1 MRKGRPARNI
11 TLNDEM
17 RCELERLANS
27 IAKPFRVVLRARIII
42 LAADGMGNR
51 EIAELLRIDERTVC
65 KWRSRFI
72 KEPVPKVLNDAQ
84 RSGRPST
91 VKLTTRL
98 HLIKLACARPEGNK
112 APFRE
117 VWTQQSLA
125 DALFA
130 DTGEKLSRTEVRRI
144 LKYEGLR
151 PHRVRQW
158 LHSPDPQFE
167 EKTKRICELYLNPP
181 EDAAVLCIDEKPMQV
196 LSRQYPTHVGALG
209 TVRHEYEYKRHGTRT
224 LLASFDI
231 SDGFVFGRAFPDR
244 TAQTL
249 VGFMHEVAYCY
260 PDQEV
265 FVVWDNL
272 NIHFD
277 GPDNRW
283 AQFNAEHGGRFH
295 FVYTPL
301 HASWLNQVEIWFS
314 IIERRVLRHGSF
326 STPKQLEDAVHGFI
340 RYWNQY
346 EGHPFRWTFRGQLG
360 QNRHRRAA

>member
-1 MRKGRPARNI
+1 M
-11 TLNDEM
+11 
-17 RCELERLANS
+17 
-27 IAKPFRVVLRARIII
+27 
-42 LAADGMGNR
+42 
-51 EIAELLRIDERTVC
+51 
-65 KWRSRFI
+65 
-72 KEPVPKVLNDAQ
+72 
-84 RSGRPST
+84 
-91 VKLTTRL
+91 
-98 HLIKLACARPEGNK
+98 
-112 APFRE
+112 
-117 VWTQQSLA
+117 
-125 DALFA
+125 
-130 DTGEKLSRTEVRRI
+130 
-144 LKYEGLR
+144 
-151 PHRVRQW
+151 
-158 LHSPDPQFE
+158 
-167 EKTKRICELYLNPP
+167 
-181 EDAAVLCIDEKPMQV
+181 
-196 LSRQYPTHVGALG
+196 
-209 TVRHEYEYKRHGTRT
+209 RHEYEYKRHGTRT